1 MKKTENKKTEN
12 EDNDNNEND
21 NERKIR
27 IKIDKDLIE
36 KNKLMREQGYLIG
49 WG

>member
-12 EDNDNNEND
+12 NEDDD
-21 NERKIR
+21 DRKIR
-27 IKIDKDLIE
+27 IKIEKDLIE
-36 KNKLMREQGYLIG
+36 KNILMREQGYLLG